1 MSKMTDERASQAGA
15 LLTTAMVF
23 ISVAVGIACSTIH
36 KESPLADTACES
48 GVFLSPSGAGFPG
61 GSILY
66 QEERKM
72 ITSIKKRDGRVVAFD
87 PNKIEQAIEKSFA
100 ASGSQ
105 KSITMR
111 LSRGHVSFLAAIALE
126 TLTNARAGKIP
137 AKLVHDSESPQ
148 STV

>member
-1 MSKMTDERASQAGA
+1 MGMPIKKCVDLAS
-15 LLTTAMVF
+15 M
-23 ISVAVGIACSTIH
+23 AVS
-36 KESPLADTACES
+36 
-48 GVFLSPSGAGFPG
+48 
-61 GSILY
+61 
-66 QEERKM
+66 QRKT
-72 ITSIKKRDGRVVAFD
+72 ITSITVNKAFLLKEGTPSTLCAQICQKATAAMQKACSSSSGLSRGTYCGNGAGSPEANRVPRNYTLV
-87 PNKIEQAIEKSFA
+87 ESTS